1 MNHDLKRLEAVAHS
15 HIPEILLLSSLRLER
30 VEDAG
35 GGEQH
40 SESHGP
46 SLQRAAAKNAKV
58 TVNGR
63 GTEADDTQLTPAE
76 IRDKL
81 R

>member
-40 SESHGP
+40 SESHIWALHCSARLP
-46 SLQRAAAKNAKV
+46 KCKV
-58 TVNGR
+58 DCKREVN
-63 GTEADDTQLTPAE
+63 TW
-76 IRDKL
+76 
-81 R
+81 